1 VTPSILY
8 AHGPEAVSFLQ
19 SQLTIDVSKI
29 GARNWSWAGY
39 CNPKGRLLATLILCP
54 CDDGFFIVLDASV
67 AENMEKR
74 LLMYRMRAK
83 VDVYQSS
90 DLDFFC
96 FISSA
101 TAAAPEDTN
110 SIFTHPNL
118 PLRVTI
124 KSGSME
130 PSDNQGNRQ
139 SERMQAS
146 GLALLRAGVPLLS
159 ASVSE
164 QFIPQS
170 VNLDL
175 AGGVSFQKGCYPGQE
190 IVARVRYRGKPKQR
204 MVLISTK
211 HPCHV
216 SAGEKTSLTL
226 DGQAFPAEIVATE
239 HDVVADRSL
248 ILASVS
254 INVGD
259 RLENDQRFIGDNPCV
274 IEDLPYPV
282 PFEE

>member
-130 PSDNQGNRQ
+130 PSDNQSNRQ

>member
-124 KSGSME
+124 KSGSIE

-211 HPCHV
+211 HPCHA

>member
-1 VTPSILY
+1 MTPSILY
-8 AHGPEAVSFLQ
+8 ARGPEAASFLQ
-19 SQLTIDVSKI
+19 SQLTIDVPKI
-29 GARNWSWAGY
+29 GSRNWSWAGY

-54 CDDGFFIVLDASV
+54 CDDGFFIVLDASL
-67 AENMEKR
+67 AENIKKR

-83 VDVYQSS
+83 VDVCQGS
-90 DLDFFC
+90 DLDFSC
-96 FISSA
+96 FIPGA
-101 TAAAPEDTN
+101 TAAAPEDSN

-118 PLRVTI
+118 PLRVAITSDSI
-124 KSGSME
+124 KT
-130 PSDNQGNRQ
+130 PDNQGSRQ
-139 SERMQAS
+139 SERTQLS

-211 HPCHV
+211 HPCPV

-226 DGQAFPAEIVATE
+226 DGQAVPAEIVATE
-239 HDVVADRSL
+239 HDAAADRSL
-248 ILASVS
+248 VLASVS
-254 INVGD
+254 ISAGD
-259 RLENDQRFIGDNPCV
+259 RLKNDQCAIDQNPCV

-282 PFEE
+282 PFEQ

>member
-1 VTPSILY
+1 MTPSILY
-8 AHGPEAVSFLQ
+8 AHGPEAASFLQ

-124 KSGSME
+124 KSGSIE

-239 HDVVADRSL
+239 HDVVADKSL

>member
-101 TAAAPEDTN
+101 TAAAPEHTN

>member
-124 KSGSME
+124 KSGSIE

-204 MVLISTK
+204 MVLIGTK

>member
-1 VTPSILY
+1 
-8 AHGPEAVSFLQ
+8 
-19 SQLTIDVSKI
+19 
-29 GARNWSWAGY
+29 
-39 CNPKGRLLATLILCP
+39 LILCP

-124 KSGSME
+124 KSGSIE

>member
-1 VTPSILY
+1 M
-8 AHGPEAVSFLQ
+8 
-19 SQLTIDVSKI
+19 
-29 GARNWSWAGY
+29 
-39 CNPKGRLLATLILCP
+39 LATLILCP

>member
-1 VTPSILY
+1 MTPSILY
-8 AHGPEAVSFLQ
+8 ARGPEAVSFLQ
-19 SQLTIDVSKI
+19 SQLTIDISKI
-29 GARNWSWAGY
+29 GSRDWSWAGY

-67 AENMEKR
+67 AENIEKR

-83 VDVYQSS
+83 VDVYQGS
-90 DLDFFC
+90 DLHFFC
-96 FISSA
+96 FIPSA
-101 TAAAPEDTN
+101 TDAGPEDAH

-118 PLRVTI
+118 PLRVAITSDSI
-124 KSGSME
+124 K
-130 PSDNQGNRQ
+130 PSDNEGNRE
-139 SERMQAS
+139 SERMRAS

-211 HPCHV
+211 HPCPV
-216 SAGEKTSLTL
+216 TAGEKTSLTL
-226 DGQAFPAEIVATE
+226 DGQAVPAEIVATE
-239 HDVVADRSL
+239 HDAAADRSL
-248 ILASVS
+248 VLASVS
-254 INVGD
+254 ISAGD
-259 RLENDQRFIGDNPCV
+259 RLKNDQCAIDQNPCV

-282 PFEE
+282 PFEQ

>member
-1 VTPSILY
+1 MTPSILY
-8 AHGPEAVSFLQ
+8 AHGPEAASFLQ

-124 KSGSME
+124 NSGSIE

-239 HDVVADRSL
+239 HDVVADKSL

>member
-1 VTPSILY
+1 MTPSILY
-8 AHGPEAVSFLQ
+8 AHGPEAASFLQ

-124 KSGSME
+124 KSGSIE

-239 HDVVADRSL
+239 HDVVADKSL

-282 PFEE
+282 PFQE

>member
-211 HPCHV
+211 RPCHV

>member
-1 VTPSILY
+1 
-8 AHGPEAVSFLQ
+8 
-19 SQLTIDVSKI
+19 
-29 GARNWSWAGY
+29 
-39 CNPKGRLLATLILCP
+39 LILCP